1 VASQL
6 RFSVSEQVADPEWDE
21 YVLSHADPQLEQ
33 TALWAEIRLAYGW
46 KPVRLLARL
55 DGKLVGGAQLLEH
68 KIARFFTVG
77 YLPRGP
83 LLSAAVEP
91 ALFVGELQRLVRRRR
106 LTYLA
111 TSLPYLAHALTP
123 ILLRQGFQLRP
134 ERLPPAVWVKAT
146 SVIALDRDD
155 DALMAAI
162 SATKRKQIRRAQKA
176 GIIVRPGSRADLPAF
191 QELLVALCQRRGVAS
206 NIPLGPGLNALWDR
220 LAPRGLLKL
229 FVAELNGEPL
239 SAMLLVVV
247 GGWVRT
253 WRIGWSGNHERECP
267 SHLLY
272 WESIR
277 WARQQGCSHFDLLGV
292 DVRDAQELLAGRDRS
307 APYHCQITYAK
318 TGFGGELL
326 LLPGEYC
333 YFPNRVLALFFRYVG
348 RALLESKV
356 ITGFL
361 ATLHARNIEGER
373 GQAGRP

>member
-1 VASQL
+1 M
-6 RFSVSEQVADPEWDE
+6 ADPEWDE

-55 DGKLVGGAQLLEH
+55 DGKLVGGAQILEH

-83 LLSAAVEP
+83 LLSADVEP
-91 ALFVGELQRLVRRRR
+91 ALFVSELQRLVRHRR

-111 TSLPYLAHALTP
+111 TSLAYFAHALTP
-123 ILLRQGFQLRP
+123 LLLQQGFQPRP

-146 SVIALDRDD
+146 AVIALDRDD
-155 DALMAAI
+155 EALMAAI

-176 GIIVRPGSRADLPAF
+176 GIIVRPGTRADLPVF

-206 NIPLGPGLNALWDR
+206 NIPLGAGLEALWDR

-229 FVAELNGEPL
+229 FVAELNGEAL

-253 WRIGWSGNHERECP
+253 WRIGWSGNHEKECP

-277 WARQQGCSHFDLLGV
+277 WARQHGCSHFDLLGV

-318 TGFGGELL
+318 MGFGGELL
-326 LLPGEYC
+326 VLPGEYC
-333 YFPNRVLALFFRYVG
+333 YFPNRVLAYLFRYVG
-348 RALLESKV
+348 RAVLESKV
-356 ITGFL
+356 ITGLL
-361 ATLHARNIEGER
+361 ASLHRRSIEGGR
-373 GQAGRP
+373 GQVGRS